1 MNGRKTSFVTMLLVG
16 GFLVVGLLMLNGC
29 KKDET
34 PSPAAGESHEGHE
47 HSEMAASTETASET
61 TKEIAGTEQTL
72 CPVMGGPID
81 KQYFTEYQGKKV
93 YFCCPACESK
103 FTAEPDKYLSKLPQF
118 KQ

>member
-1 MNGRKTSFVTMLLVG
+1 MDGSKTSFVTMLLIG
-16 GFLVVGLLMLNGC
+16 GFLVVGLLMVNGC

-34 PSPAAGESHEGHE
+34 PSPAAESHEGHE
-47 HSEMAASTETASET
+47 HSEMAMGEETASET

-81 KQYFTEYQGKKV
+81 KQYFAEYEGKKV
-93 YFCCPACESK
+93 YFCCPACVSK
-103 FTAEPDKYLSKLPQF
+103 FTAEPEKYLSKLPQF